1 MQRRAGWRALPYPLH
16 NVPMIR
22 FSPARF
28 PAPIVRTRPIGD
40 FVVTETRYGAD
51 AALATH
57 AHEYA
62 CLVFVL
68 QGTFAERFDSR
79 QRVAE
84 PGMVIVRP
92 EGEPHSDRFD
102 AAGGRC
108 LNVELPPR
116 WLARV
121 REQAHAADRSAAFTG
136 DAFPLLGRRLHEE
149 LAHGDD
155 VSPLAVES
163 LLLALFTEGAR
174 SERRSTAPAWLVR
187 AKELIHERVATR
199 LTLEELA
206 DEVGVHPVHLAMTF
220 RRVFGITVAAYIRQ
234 LRVEQACRALRDSDA
249 PLADVALAAGFA
261 DQSHFGRTF
270 KRLMRVT
277 PSAYRRNS

>member
-1 MQRRAGWRALPYPLH
+1 
-16 NVPMIR
+16 MIR

-40 FVVTETRYGAD
+40 FVLTETRYGAG
-51 AALATH
+51 AALPTH

-68 QGTFAERFDSR
+68 QGRFAERFESK

-102 AAGGRC
+102 AGGGRC

-121 REQAHAADRSAAFTG
+121 REQARAADRSAAFTG
-136 DAFPLLGRRLHEE
+136 AAFPLLGRRLHEE

-174 SERRSTAPAWLVR
+174 AERRSAAPSWLMTA
-187 AKELIHERVATR
+187 KHLIHDRLAMR

-206 DEVGVHPVHLAMTF
+206 EEVRVHPVHLAVTF
-220 RRVFGITVAAYIRQ
+220 RRVFGVTVAAYIRQ
-234 LRVEQACRALRDSDA
+234 LRIEQACRALRDSDA
-249 PLADVALAAGFA
+249 PLVEIALAAGFA

-270 KRLMRVT
+270 KRLMRST
-277 PSAYRRNS
+277 PGEYRRNS

>member
-1 MQRRAGWRALPYPLH
+1 
-16 NVPMIR
+16 MIR

-28 PAPIVRTRPIGD
+28 PAPIVRTRAIGG
-40 FVVTETRYGAD
+40 FVITETRYGAE
-51 AALATH
+51 AALPTH

-79 QRVAE
+79 QRLAT

-102 AAGGRC
+102 AGGGRC

-121 REQAHAADRSAAFTG
+121 REQARAADRSAAFTG

-149 LAHGDD
+149 LAHADD

-174 SERRSTAPAWLVR
+174 AERRSSAPSWLLMV
-187 AKELIHERVATR
+187 KQLINDRLASR

-206 DEVGVHPVHLAMTF
+206 EEAGVHPVHLATMF
-220 RRVFGITVAAYIRQ
+220 RRVFGVTVAAYIRQ
-234 LRVEQACRALRDSDA
+234 LRIEQACRALRDSDA
-249 PLADVALAAGFA
+249 PLTDVALAAGFA

-270 KRLMRVT
+270 KRLMRIT
-277 PSAYRRNS
+277 PGEYRRNS

>member
-1 MQRRAGWRALPYPLH
+1 MH
-16 NVPMIR
+16 VIR

-28 PAPIVRTRPIGD
+28 PAPIVRTRAAGE
-40 FVVTETRYGAD
+40 FVLTETRYGAGT
-51 AALATH
+51 ALPAH

-68 QGTFAERFDSR
+68 QGTFAERFESR
-79 QRVAE
+79 QRIAE

-102 AAGGRC
+102 AGGGRC
-108 LNVELPPR
+108 LNIELPPR

-121 REQAHAADRSAAFTG
+121 RQQARAADRSAAFTG
-136 DAFPLLGRRLHEE
+136 DAFPLLRRRLHEE
-149 LAHGDD
+149 LTHGDD

-174 SERRSTAPAWLVR
+174 AERRAGAPAWLSKAR
-187 AKELIHERVATR
+187 ERIHARPEARV
-199 LTLEELA
+199 TLEEIA
-206 DEVGVHPVHLAMTF
+206 EEAGVHPVHLAATF
-220 RRVFGITVAAYIRQ
+220 RRVFGVTVASYIRR
-234 LRVEQACRALRDSDA
+234 LRIEQACRALRESNA

-270 KRLMRVT
+270 KRLMRMT
-277 PSAYRRNS
+277 PSQYRRNP